1 MRRGGFVPRETLAA
15 LRQKLV
21 RERRARRRAERDLL
35 AKTEALTAADRELA
49 AANRELE
56 ERVATRTRELLAAK
70 EQAEDASRQK
80 SQFLASLSHEI
91 RTPLNGAVGALELL
105 RETLVDKNQRDLADT
120 IVLCADTLLE
130 LIQSV
135 LDTAKIEAGHLM
147 LASEPVDLRR
157 LVEEAVAIFRAR
169 AEQHG
174 VTLNLFVAGG
184 ANHLALGDHVRIRQI
199 LHNLIGNAVKFTPMG
214 RIDVQLATEAMPDDR
229 VAVTFQVVDSG
240 IGIAPEDHER
250 VFEEFEQVQSAQP
263 RNHGGTGLGLCISRR
278 LARLMGGDITLQS
291 ELGQGSTFTFA
302 LLALTAE
309 STTRSEG
316 KPIDTSRLA
325 GLRVLVVDDNVQNR
339 MIAGRMLERA
349 GCTVMAADGGEM
361 ALALLEQ
368 QDFDL
373 VLLDGQM
380 PGMTG
385 DVVAQRIRAPKS
397 AVRDRD
403 VPILGLTADVVGERL
418 QAYAAAGMDAI
429 LPKPFRMQRLFEV
442 AIDLLQRR
450 SLAGNA
456 ASRI

>member
-1 MRRGGFVPRETLAA
+1 VPRETLDA
-15 LRQKLV
+15 LRRKLA
-21 RERRARRRAERDLL
+21 RERSARRRAER
-35 AKTEALTAADRELA
+35 ALRLKADALSAADRELA

-70 EQAEDASRQK
+70 EQAEAASRQK

-91 RTPLNGAVGALELL
+91 RTPLNGAIGALELL

-147 LASEPVDLRR
+147 LASEQVDLRR
-157 LVEEAVAIFRAR
+157 LVEEAVSIFRAR
-169 AEQHG
+169 AEQQG
-174 VTLNLFVAGG
+174 VTLNLCVAGD
-184 ANHLALGDHVRIRQI
+184 ASSLVLGDHVRIRQI

-214 RIDVQLATEAMPDDR
+214 RIDVQLAAETMPDER

-250 VFEEFEQVQSAQP
+250 VFEEFEQVQSAQT

-302 LLALTAE
+302 LLALSAE
-309 STTRSEG
+309 PAIRTESR
-316 KPIDTSRLA
+316 PVDTSRLA

-339 MIAGRMLERA
+339 MVAGRMLQRA
-349 GCTVMAADGGEM
+349 GCIAMAADGGEM

-385 DVVAQRIRAPKS
+385 DQVAQRIRAPKS

-403 VPILGLTADVVGERL
+403 VPILGLTADVVAERMDS
-418 QAYAAAGMDAI
+418 YVAAGMDAI
-429 LPKPFRMQRLFEV
+429 LAKPFRMQRLFEAV
-442 AIDLLQRR
+442 LDVLNRR
-450 SLAGNA
+450 A
-456 ASRI
+456 ALVSSRI